1 MSDDTTNRGARDR
14 ARVNLSQDYERHD
27 WAKRLGV
34 GEDELREAVRAVGDS
49 ADKVKD
55 YLGHRKHTSHPSRG

>member
-1 MSDDTTNRGARDR
+1 MSDDTTNRGAQDR
-14 ARVNLSQDYERHD
+14 SRINLSQDYERHD

-34 GEDELREAVRAVGDS
+34 SEDELREAVRAVGDS

-55 YLGHRKHTSHPSRG
+55 YLGHRKHASHPSRG